1 MNIVSVYPRY
11 SINGYFTFTFE
22 PTQFTLK
29 PHHTKLCV
37 VHCKTYDKPLNF
49 RYLPAVLEVH
59 KILDKS
65 TQIAQELL
73 TDIESIDDP
82 KWREDSYVEHI
93 FLHIDLKVNFPKIET
108 IAVNGIDEKSIQPPL
123 TTSSMPE
130 SLVASMKENNII
142 TIFEKLFWDYL
153 SRSNFMRN
161 TGKIPRDLSYED
173 VVLQRSGENRRNS
186 MNISNNSRYVY

>member
-1 MNIVSVYPRY
+1 M
-11 SINGYFTFTFE
+11 
-22 PTQFTLK
+22 
-29 PHHTKLCV
+29 
-37 VHCKTYDKPLNF
+37 
-49 RYLPAVLEVH
+49 
-59 KILDKS
+59 LDKS
-65 TQIAQELL
+65 TQIAQQLL

-186 MNISNNSRYVY
+186 KNISNNSRYVY

>member
-1 MNIVSVYPRY
+1 M
-11 SINGYFTFTFE
+11 
-22 PTQFTLK
+22 
-29 PHHTKLCV
+29 
-37 VHCKTYDKPLNF
+37 
-49 RYLPAVLEVH
+49 
-59 KILDKS
+59 LDKS
-65 TQIAQELL
+65 TQIAQQLL

-108 IAVNGIDEKSIQPPL
+108 IAVNGIDEKSIQSPL

-130 SLVASMKENNII
+130 SLVASMKEINII

-161 TGKIPRDLSYED
+161 TEKIPRDLSYED

-186 MNISNNSRYVY
+186 KNISNNSRYVY